1 MMPGR
6 LGLPVRSQV
15 FHTEGFGVSQMRVQG
30 QQQRRAF
37 LHDSHPG
44 VTMAMNPTLMSLG
57 QAKPTLQ
64 IEVVTRQ
71 VRLVT
76 PDEQS
81 RLEAPHHRRHL
92 LPDRVRFGSQAIS
105 QRREDDPTLIA
116 RAAGRIEGRP
126 DLDDLLN
133 PLSDRD
139 LRLLDRIESPVDET
153 GQAAQERFASPPFFA
168 PRFRPRDCRT
178 SPNAS
183 AIRSPGGSSGPP
195 WPSLRMPR
203 TALQ

>member
-1 MMPGR
+1 MPGR
-6 LGLPVRSQV
+6 LGIAVVPQIIDSERSGVGQV
-15 FHTEGFGVSQMRVQG
+15 GVQG
-30 QQQRRAF
+30 RKQRRAF
-37 LHDSHPG
+37 LHDSHSG
-44 VTMAMNPTLMSLG
+44 VTVSMNPTLMALG
-57 QAKPTLQ
+57 LAEPTLQ
-64 IEVVTRQ
+64 IKVVPRQ

-76 PDEQS
+76 PDEQAW
-81 RLEAPHHRRHL
+81 LEAPHHRRHL
-92 LPDRVRFGSQAIS
+92 LPDRVRLGSQAIS
-105 QRREDDPTLIA
+105 QRREGDPTLIA
-116 RAAGRIEGRP
+116 RTAGRIDSRP

-139 LRLLDRIESPVDET
+139 LRLLDRIESPVDEP

-168 PRFRPRDCRT
+168 SRFRPRDCRT